1 MLAYA
6 AAHASADV
14 SEVGERISSMDATR
28 LLDFET
34 AWPRHSSAKEETI
47 RSELQLTPAR
57 YYQLLARA
65 IDTREALEYDPML
78 THRLRRIRD
87 QRQQALRSR
96 RAS

>member
-1 MLAYA
+1 MKT
-6 AAHASADV
+6 
-14 SEVGERISSMDATR
+14 TR
-28 LLDFET
+28 LLDFEAT
-34 AWPRHSSAKEETI
+34 WPRHSSAKEEMI
-47 RSELQLTPAR
+47 RIDLKITPAR

-87 QRQQALRSR
+87 QRQRALRSR